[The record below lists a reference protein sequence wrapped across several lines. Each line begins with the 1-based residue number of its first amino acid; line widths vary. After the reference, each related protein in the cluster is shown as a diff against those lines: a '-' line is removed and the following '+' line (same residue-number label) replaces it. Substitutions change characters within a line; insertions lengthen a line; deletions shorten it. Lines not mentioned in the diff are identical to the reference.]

1 MHVNKISRSLSKE
14 TSASFRWKSV
24 RVFVFINTEP
34 EKEKEV
40 LQRLRGT
47 RNVEEAYMLYGTYD
61 VVAVIKVDAMENLN
75 QIYTMIKRIEGVQSA
90 TTMIVI
96 EGKN

>member
-1 MHVNKISRSLSKE
+1 MK
-14 TSASFRWKSV
+14 
-24 RVFVFINTEP
+24 VFVFINTEP

-47 RNVEEAYMLYGTYD
+47 RNVEDAYMLYGTYD

-90 TTMIVI
+90 TTMIAI
-96 EGKN
+96 EGKS

>member
-1 MHVNKISRSLSKE
+1 VK
-14 TSASFRWKSV
+14 
-24 RVFVFINTEP
+24 VFVFINTEL

-47 RNVEEAYMLYGTYD
+47 WSVREAYMLYGTYD
-61 VVAVIKVDAMENLN
+61 VVAVIEADSMENLN
-75 QIYTMIKRIEGVQSA
+75 QIYKKITRIEGVQST
-90 TTMIVI
+90 TTMITI

>member
-1 MHVNKISRSLSKE
+1 VK
-14 TSASFRWKSV
+14 
-24 RVFVFINTEP
+24 VFVFINTEL

-47 RNVEEAYMLYGTYD
+47 WSVREAYMLYGTYD
-61 VVAVIKVDAMENLN
+61 VVAVIEADSMENLN
-75 QIYTMIKRIEGVQSA
+75 QIYKKITRIEGVQPT
-90 TTMIVI
+90 TTMITI

>member
-1 MHVNKISRSLSKE
+1 MK
-14 TSASFRWKSV
+14 
-24 RVFVFINTEP
+24 VFVFINTEL

-47 RNVEEAYMLYGTYD
+47 WSVREAYMLYGTYD
-61 VVAVIKVDAMENLN
+61 VVAVIEADSMENLN
-75 QIYTMIKRIEGVQSA
+75 QIYKKITRIEGVQST
-90 TTMIVI
+90 TTMITI